1 MSRHDDHTARCDEGS
16 AADIAAVAPVPGSSP
31 LPPGGAHAAQ
41 DEALPRRRWLRSTL
55 GLAIGGAGVALAGRD
70 AQAATPGVDVPPEPG
85 PVREVDLPRIA
96 EFKLGNG
103 LTVIVVAAAGQGRP
117 LPLVTASLML
127 HAGSVADP
135 TDRAGLADLTAT
147 LLTKGAMRGG
157 KPVDASLL
165 VRQAEALGAGLSAGA
180 GVDTMSVGMTVMP
193 AKLEAALSLM
203 SDVLRHP
210 LLLAGELDRARTQAV
225 DGLRVSLS
233 DPASLASRVARKAW
247 WGVSPFGA
255 VTTPASLQ
263 RISITDVSAFHQR
276 WARPD
281 RAALVLAGDIDP
293 ATARRLAEKLLGD
306 WKPPAEA
313 APELPGAPPA
323 TVASQLI
330 VVDMPGA
337 GQAGVCLL
345 APFVSDASAERRT
358 GQIANV
364 VLGGGYSARL
374 NQEVRVKRGL
384 AYGAGS
390 SAEAQRSG
398 GMVMARAQTGNANAV
413 QVAQLM
419 RDTVLAMAAAV
430 PAPNE
435 LAARQSN
442 LVGAFGR
449 RFDTTDGL
457 AAVVAE
463 RWARNRPLSEIQ
475 TFTRELLAVTGDAVR
490 EFARQHW
497 GDATQMRLV
506 IVGDLAKIG
515 DGYKQLAP
523 TPLMLR
529 AADLDLDRPLTTS

>member
-1 MSRHDDHTARCDEGS
+1 MSRRDDQTLHCADTS
-16 AADIAAVAPVPGSSP
+16 AINGAAAAPVPGASPQPSS
-31 LPPGGAHAAQ
+31 GARAGQ
-41 DEALPRRRWLRSTL
+41 NDTLPRRRWLRSTL
-55 GLAIGGAGVALAGRD
+55 TLAIGGAGVALAGRD
-70 AQAATPGVDVPPEPG
+70 AEAATPGVDVPPEPG
-85 PVREVDLPRIA
+85 PLRDIDLPRIA

-103 LTVIVVAAAGQGRP
+103 LAVIVVAAAGEGRP
-117 LPLVTASLML
+117 LPLVSASLML
-127 HAGSVADP
+127 RSGSVADP
-135 TDRAGLADLTAT
+135 ADRAGLADLTAT
-147 LLTKGAMRGG
+147 LLAKGAMRGG

-165 VRQAEALGAGLSAGA
+165 ARQAEALGGGLSAGA
-180 GVDTMSVGMTVMP
+180 GAETLAVGMTVMP
-193 AKLEAALSLM
+193 AKLEAALALM

-210 LLLAGELDRARTQAV
+210 LLQAGELDRARTQAV

-263 RISITDVSAFHQR
+263 RIEIADVTAFHQR

-293 ATARRLAEKLLGD
+293 ATARRLADKLLGD
-306 WKPPAEA
+306 WKAPDDPA
-313 APELPGAPPA
+313 PDLPGAPPA

-345 APFVSDASAERRT
+345 APFVSDASVDRRI
-358 GQIANV
+358 GQVANV

-398 GMVMARAQTGNANAV
+398 GMLMVRAQTGNANAT
-413 QVAQLM
+413 QVARLM
-419 RDTVLAMAAAV
+419 RDTVLAMAAAA
-430 PAPNE
+430 PAPGE
-435 LAARQSN
+435 LEARQTN

-463 RWARNRPLSEIQ
+463 RWARGRPLSEIQ
-475 TFTRELLAVTGDAVR
+475 TFTRELLAVTPDAVR

-497 GDATQMRLV
+497 GDANQMRLV
-506 IVGDLAKIG
+506 IVGDLDKIG
-515 DGYKQLAP
+515 DDYKQLAP
-523 TPLMLR
+523 APLVLR
-529 AADLDLDRPLTTS
+529 AADLDLDRPFTAS